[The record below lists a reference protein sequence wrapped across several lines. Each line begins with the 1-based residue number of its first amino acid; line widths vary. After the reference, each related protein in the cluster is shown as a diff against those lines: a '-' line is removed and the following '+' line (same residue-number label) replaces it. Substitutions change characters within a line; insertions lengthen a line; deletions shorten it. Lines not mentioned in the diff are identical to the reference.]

1 MNEPLPVNE
10 ELRPASESSP
20 FFAAF
25 NTLNKDLMA
34 MAHQVQEQLS
44 NAVTALKDRNQP
56 LAQLVLDRERE
67 VNQFENRI
75 DAAGIE
81 ALARYQPLASN
92 LRLVVMAL
100 KIGSDLERIGDHAV
114 NIAQRA
120 LYLSGQPQLKPLID
134 IPLMAERAGEMLQN
148 AVDAFGRRDTSAS
161 RAVLKEDN
169 YIDELRSQI
178 FRELLTYIAADLS
191 TIDRAMQLILV
202 AKDLERVADLATN
215 IAEDVIY
222 LVEGETVK
230 HTVPKSGPPA

>member
-10 ELRPASESSP
+10 RLRPANESSSP

-25 NTLNKDLMA
+25 DTLNKDLMA

-44 NAVTALKDRNQP
+44 NAVTALKDRNP
-56 LAQLVLDRERE
+56 ALAQLVLDRERE

-81 ALARYQPLASN
+81 TLARYQPLASN

-100 KIGSDLERIGDHAV
+100 KIGADLERIGDHAV

-134 IPLMAERAGEMLQN
+134 IPLMAERAKI
-148 AVDAFGRRDTSAS
+148 GRAH
-161 RAVLKEDN
+161 V
-169 YIDELRSQI
+169 
-178 FRELLTYIAADLS
+178 
-191 TIDRAMQLILV
+191 
-202 AKDLERVADLATN
+202 
-215 IAEDVIY
+215 
-222 LVEGETVK
+222 
-230 HTVPKSGPPA
+230 

>member
-10 ELRPASESSP
+10 NLRPANESSP

-44 NAVTALKDRNQP
+44 NAVTALKDRNP
-56 LAQLVLDRERE
+56 SLAQLVLDREKE

-100 KIGSDLERIGDHAV
+100 
-114 NIAQRA
+114 
-120 LYLSGQPQLKPLID
+120 
-134 IPLMAERAGEMLQN
+134 
-148 AVDAFGRRDTSAS
+148 
-161 RAVLKEDN
+161 
-169 YIDELRSQI
+169 
-178 FRELLTYIAADLS
+178 
-191 TIDRAMQLILV
+191 
-202 AKDLERVADLATN
+202 
-215 IAEDVIY
+215 
-222 LVEGETVK
+222 
-230 HTVPKSGPPA
+230 